1 MFTGIFGGHPAYYH
15 PGDNPGY
22 RSFAG
27 WIPDRAASIVILV
40 NSEDAEASIDGLL
53 RQLLPAALEP

>member
-1 MFTGIFGGHPAYYH
+1 MRPITT

-22 RSFAG
+22 LSFSG
-27 WIPDRAASIVILV
+27 WIPDRAASIVILADDESV
-40 NSEDAEASIDGLL
+40 SVAGLL